1 VIDDIR
7 QKFLPRFVATARER
21 LERASKAIADGA
33 DAAPSIAAD
42 LHTIA
47 GEASI
52 MGLHDVAQLA
62 REGERAVRIVG
73 GVDDAN
79 ILMALYKLWRRI
91 DELVPQRRAGSG

>member
-1 VIDDIR
+1 MIEDIR
-7 QKFLPRFVATARER
+7 AKFLPRFVASARER
-21 LERASKAIADGA
+21 LERASKLIRDGA
-33 DAAPSIAAD
+33 DAASSIAAD

-73 GVDDAN
+73 GVDDGG
-79 ILMALYKLWRRI
+79 IVLALYKLWRRI
-91 DELVPQRRAGSG
+91 DELAPPKRSSA